1 MLNRSS
7 LVPNPRNPG
16 TFWQAL
22 AAMKPAAPVERP
34 APRRRPGRR
43 LGEEAGGVL
52 LLAAILVAVC
62 AYMLLMDR
70 FGVSLAVV
78 ADMLLAD

>member
-1 MLNRSS
+1 
-7 LVPNPRNPG
+7 
-16 TFWQAL
+16 
-22 AAMKPAAPVERP
+22 MKPAASIGRP

-43 LGEEAGGVL
+43 LGEEAGSVL

-70 FGVSLAVV
+70 LGVPSAVV
-78 ADMLLAD
+78 TDLPLVD